1 MSNLKQRLLS
11 WMHGHVFAGD
21 LIITIVV
28 GFLLFGVTGSVTYNP
43 GLLFDLSPS
52 AQMAWEM
59 VMLVP
64 LLIRRWRPQTG
75 ALLCVALTLAH
86 LIFGPCLLGADILAL
101 FMLYSVI
108 VYGNPKNTKAFI
120 ILALSIGLLASAL
133 IAWTMTNGPL
143 LTGGKVHTWSSWNSS
158 NPNDTMVT
166 EDIIGSIYT
175 GTSMSEVAGMMAQY
189 MLALTPIEVCI
200 ISTIVM
206 SFWHRARMA
215 TVRMMRERNEAIAAR
230 DQDERD
236 IAALAERA
244 RIARDMHD
252 VVAHTLSIIIVQSDG
267 GRYAGT
273 HDPAVARN
281 TMETIRHESER
292 ALHDMQRLL
301 GVFGGSPHADYNDID
316 NLVEQARTVSPDI
329 RIQRSITGTASPEQL
344 GEQASTASYHVVQEA
359 LTNIRKYAGPHV
371 DVYIK
376 ESWNNGL
383 LTVTVTDNGRGAAAN
398 IDGHTPGY
406 GLLGMKE
413 RIESAGGSLQAGP
426 RLGGGFEVMAT
437 LPYGGKE
444 QVTDETGE
452 QYASEQSES
461 CNTTAIS
468 SKAKLSDEAITRNIA
483 VSISA
488 RIPDQ
493 PSERTQETNQPTGR
507 DHRSNALQHLRIT
520 APNLHDLLKSLKL
533 ESVELANTSNA
544 RSSNWV
550 ERVSAWTQRHY
561 VLMDA
566 VGALLLVALLNPM
579 SVSLFFDSPRDM
591 QLSRAIATCC
601 VLALAVRRRFPETC
615 ALIVFVLSVVQLVF
629 LGSIEVGHIVASL
642 CALYSA
648 VLYGREHAWRWTGLA
663 AVTCSALMGLKIAAD
678 QHGYTTL
685 FDAIAASVGLTKP
698 VSATASSG
706 AAFFT
711 GVMYTVAVLMLC
723 AGIMAWARWAR
734 SSDSNALVLQAQEEA
749 LMAEQEKQRILA
761 ANMERDRISASI
773 QAEVTATLN
782 SVINQ
787 AVDGIRMLDR
797 AEAQGKEP
805 TADEI
810 STAFKAIGEQ
820 GRAALKRMR
829 ELLGVLRETGFS
841 DDTHAG
847 SASELQLRPA
857 APLEEQLQRV
867 SR

>member
-21 LIITIVV
+21 LIITLVIGV
-28 GFLLFGVTGSVTYNP
+28 LLFGVTGGITYNP
-43 GLLFDLSPS
+43 GLLFDLKPS
-52 AQMAWEM
+52 MQMAWEAA
-59 VMLVP
+59 MLIP

-133 IAWTMTNGPL
+133 AAWTMSNGPL
-143 LTGGKVHTWSSWNSS
+143 LTGGKVHTWSSWNGS
-158 NPNDTMVT
+158 NPNGVMAT
-166 EDIIGSIYT
+166 EDTLGSIYT
-175 GTSMSEVAGMMAQY
+175 GTSMSEVADMMAQS
-189 MLALTPIEVCI
+189 MLVLTPIFEVCI
-200 ISTIVM
+200 ISTVIVA
-206 SFWHRARMA
+206 FWQRARLA
-215 TVRMMRERNEAIAAR
+215 TVRMMRERNDAIAAR

-301 GVFGGSPHADYNDID
+301 GVFGGSPHADYNDIG
-316 NLVEQARTVSPDI
+316 NLVEQAQNVSPDI
-329 RIQRSITGTASPEQL
+329 RIRRNITGTASPEQL
-344 GEQASTASYHVVQEA
+344 SEQASIASYHVVQEA

-371 DVYIK
+371 DVHI
-376 ESWNNGL
+376 EELWNNGL
-383 LTVTVTDNGRGAAAN
+383 LTVTITDNGHGAAAN

-452 QYASEQSES
+452 QYAPEQSES
-461 CNTTAIS
+461 CNATAIS
-468 SKAKLSDEAITRNIA
+468 SKARLSDEAIASHTAVNI
-483 VSISA
+483 ST

-493 PSERTQETNQPTGR
+493 PSERMQEINQSAGR
-507 DHRSNALQHLRIT
+507 DHRSTALQHFRIT
-520 APNLHDLLKSLKL
+520 APNLHDLLASLKL
-533 ESVELANTSNA
+533 KSIQPADTSNS
-544 RSSNWV
+544 RRLNWV
-550 ERVSAWTQRHY
+550 ERVSAWTQHHY
-561 VLMDA
+561 VLMDS
-566 VGALLLVALLNPM
+566 VGAVVLFTLLNGM
-579 SVSLFFDSPRDM
+579 STSLFDGSSLT
-591 QLSRAIATCC
+591 QLSHAIATCC
-601 VLALAVRRRFPETC
+601 ILALALRRRFPETC

-629 LGSIEVGHIVASL
+629 LGSIEVGHIVTSL

-648 VLYGREHAWRWTGLA
+648 VLYGRERAWRWTGPA
-663 AVTCSALMGLKIAAD
+663 AVACSVLMGLKAAAD
-678 QHGYTTL
+678 QHGYITL
-685 FDAIAASVGLTKP
+685 FGAITASVGVTKP
-698 VSATASSG
+698 VSATSSSS

-711 GVMYTVAVLMLC
+711 SVMYTVAVLILC

-734 SSDSNALVLQAQEEA
+734 SSDSNTLVLQAREEA
-749 LMAEQEKQRILA
+749 LVAEQEKQRILA

-782 SVINQ
+782 SVISQ
-787 AVDGIRMLDR
+787 AVGGIRMLDA

-810 STAFKAIGEQ
+810 SAAFKAIGEQ

-829 ELLGVLRETGFS
+829 KLLGVLRETGFS
-841 DDTHAG
+841 DDAHAG

-857 APLEEQLQRV
+857 APLEEQLQRA

>member
-21 LIITIVV
+21 LIITLAI
-28 GFLLFGVTGSVTYNP
+28 GILLFGVTGGITYNP
-43 GLLFDLSPS
+43 GLLFDLKPS
-52 AQMAWEM
+52 TQMAWEAA
-59 VMLVP
+59 MLIP

-120 ILALSIGLLASAL
+120 ILALTIGLLASAL

-143 LTGGKVHTWSSWNSS
+143 LTGGKVHTWSSWNGP
-158 NPNDTMVT
+158 NPNDIMVT
-166 EDIIGSIYT
+166 EDTLGSIYT
-175 GTSMSEVAGMMAQY
+175 GTSMSKVADMMAQY
-189 MLALTPIEVCI
+189 MLVLTPIFEVCI
-200 ISTIVM
+200 ISTVIVA
-206 SFWHRARMA
+206 FWQRARLA
-215 TVRMMRERNEAIAAR
+215 TIRMMRERNEAIAAR
-230 DQDERD
+230 DQNERD

-301 GVFGGSPHADYNDID
+301 GVFGGSPHADYNDIG
-316 NLVEQARTVSPDI
+316 NLVEQAQNVSPDI
-329 RIQRSITGTASPEQL
+329 RIRRNITGTASPEQL
-344 GEQASTASYHVVQEA
+344 SEQASIASYHVVQEA

-371 DVYIK
+371 DVHI
-376 ESWNNGL
+376 EELWNNGL
-383 LTVTVTDNGRGAAAN
+383 LTVTITDNGHGAAAN

-426 RLGGGFEVMAT
+426 RLGGGFEVVAT

-452 QYASEQSES
+452 QYAPEQSES

-468 SKAKLSDEAITRNIA
+468 STAELSDEAIAPHTA
-483 VSISA
+483 VNISA

-493 PSERTQETNQPTGR
+493 PSERMQETNQPTGR

-533 ESVELANTSNA
+533 KSVEPANTSNA
-544 RSSNWV
+544 RRPNWV
-550 ERVSAWTQRHY
+550 ERVSAWTQHHY
-561 VLMDA
+561 VLMDT
-566 VGALLLVALLNPM
+566 VGAVVLFTLLNGM
-579 SVSLFFDSPRDM
+579 STSLFDGSSLT
-591 QLSRAIATCC
+591 QLSHAIAACC
-601 VLALAVRRRFPETC
+601 LLALALRRRFPETC

-648 VLYGREHAWRWTGLA
+648 VLYGRERAWRWTGLA
-663 AVTCSALMGLKIAAD
+663 AVTCSVLMGLKAAAD
-678 QHGYTTL
+678 QHGYITL
-685 FDAIAASVGLTKP
+685 FGAITASVGLAKP
-698 VSATASSG
+698 VSATASSD

-711 GVMYTVAVLMLC
+711 GVMHTVAVLMLC

-734 SSDSNALVLQAQEEA
+734 SSDSNALVLQAREEA

-782 SVINQ
+782 SVISQ
-787 AVDGIRMLDR
+787 AVGGIRMLDR

-841 DDTHAG
+841 DDAHAG

>member
-1 MSNLKQRLLS
+1 M
-11 WMHGHVFAGD
+11 
-21 LIITIVV
+21 
-28 GFLLFGVTGSVTYNP
+28 
-43 GLLFDLSPS
+43 
-52 AQMAWEM
+52 
-59 VMLVP
+59 
-64 LLIRRWRPQTG
+64 
-75 ALLCVALTLAH
+75 
-86 LIFGPCLLGADILAL
+86 
-101 FMLYSVI
+101 
-108 VYGNPKNTKAFI
+108 
-120 ILALSIGLLASAL
+120 
-133 IAWTMTNGPL
+133 
-143 LTGGKVHTWSSWNSS
+143 
-158 NPNDTMVT
+158 
-166 EDIIGSIYT
+166 
-175 GTSMSEVAGMMAQY
+175 
-189 MLALTPIEVCI
+189 
-200 ISTIVM
+200 
-206 SFWHRARMA
+206 FWQRARLA
-215 TVRMMRERNEAIAAR
+215 TIRMMRERNEAIAAR

-301 GVFGGSPHADYNDID
+301 GVFGGSPHADYNDIG
-316 NLVEQARTVSPDI
+316 NLVEQAQNVSPDI
-329 RIQRSITGTASPEQL
+329 RIRRNITGTASPEQL
-344 GEQASTASYHVVQEA
+344 GEQASIASYHVVQEA

-371 DVYIK
+371 DVHIK

-383 LTVTVTDNGRGAAAN
+383 LTLTITDNGHGAAAN

-406 GLLGMKE
+406 GLLGMRE

-444 QVTDETGE
+444 PATDETGE

-488 RIPDQ
+488 RIPNQ
-493 PSERTQETNQPTGR
+493 PSEQTQETTQSAGR
-507 DHRSNALQHLRIT
+507 NYRSNALQHLRIT
-520 APNLHDLLKSLKL
+520 APNLRDLLKSLKL

-579 SVSLFFDSPRDM
+579 SVSLFSDSPRDM

-685 FDAIAASVGLTKP
+685 FDAIAASVGLTK
-698 VSATASSG
+698 
-706 AAFFT
+706 
-711 GVMYTVAVLMLC
+711 
-723 AGIMAWARWAR
+723 
-734 SSDSNALVLQAQEEA
+734 
-749 LMAEQEKQRILA
+749 
-761 ANMERDRISASI
+761 
-773 QAEVTATLN
+773 
-782 SVINQ
+782 
-787 AVDGIRMLDR
+787 
-797 AEAQGKEP
+797 
-805 TADEI
+805 
-810 STAFKAIGEQ
+810 
-820 GRAALKRMR
+820 
-829 ELLGVLRETGFS
+829 TGFS
-841 DDTHAG
+841 HG
-847 SASELQLRPA
+847 K
-857 APLEEQLQRV
+857 
-867 SR
+867 

>member
-21 LIITIVV
+21 LIITLVIGV
-28 GFLLFGVTGSVTYNP
+28 LLFGVTGGITYNP
-43 GLLFDLSPS
+43 GLLFDLKPS
-52 AQMAWEM
+52 TQMAWEAA
-59 VMLVP
+59 MLIP

-120 ILALSIGLLASAL
+120 ILALTIGLLASAL

-206 SFWHRARMA
+206 SFWHRARMV
-215 TVRMMRERNEAIAAR
+215 TIRMMRERNEAIAAR
-230 DQDERD
+230 DQNERD

-344 GEQASTASYHVVQEA
+344 SEQASIASYHVVQEA

-371 DVYIK
+371 DVHIK
-376 ESWNNGL
+376 ELWNNGL
-383 LTVTVTDNGRGAAAN
+383 LTVTITDNGHGAAAN

-406 GLLGMKE
+406 GLLGMRE

-444 QVTDETGE
+444 PATDETGE

-488 RIPDQ
+488 RIPNQ
-493 PSERTQETNQPTGR
+493 PSEQTQETTQSAGR
-507 DHRSNALQHLRIT
+507 NYRSNALQHLRIT
-520 APNLHDLLKSLKL
+520 APNLRDLLKSLKL

-579 SVSLFFDSPRDM
+579 SVSLFSDSPRDM

-734 SSDSNALVLQAQEEA
+734 SSDSNALVLQAREEA